1 MSKPVTLKLYIAF
14 LTLFVIVMNILANAM
29 PFFGNTTGEISARY
43 ETLFTPAG
51 ITFSIWGVIYAL
63 SVLFALRFFTYD
75 IMTHRTMCLRI
86 AKAYTGLSLANV
98 VWLFLWH
105 AELII
110 VSSLV
115 LFIALA
121 CAIYL
126 ALHYRMANTIERTFF
141 TIYAAWLSVA
151 AIANVTIVIVASTI
165 TLPFSPL
172 LWTIAVLI
180 IASLISF
187 RASITLKSQ
196 AFTAVILWAFF
207 GIALRH
213 APHAPNQETPLF
225 ITTFLL
231 MGVLIITLFLQPKEK
246 PAKTG

>member
-1 MSKPVTLKLYIAF
+1 MSKQTALKLYIAF
-14 LTLFVIVMNILANAM
+14 LTLFVIVMNILANAV
-29 PFFGNTTGEISARY
+29 PFFDNTTGEISARY

-86 AKAYTGLSLANV
+86 IKAYTGLAFANV
-98 VWLFLWH
+98 LWLILWH

-110 VSSLV
+110 LSSLV
-115 LFIALA
+115 LFIALV

-151 AIANVTIVIVASTI
+151 AIANVAIAIVASPI
-165 TLPFSPL
+165 TLPLSPI
-172 LWTIAVLI
+172 LWTITVLI

-187 RASITLKSQ
+187 RASIKFQSH

-213 APHAPNQETPLF
+213 APNAPNQETSLF
-225 ITTFLL
+225 ITTLLL
-231 MGVLIITLFLQPKEK
+231 MGVLIISLFLKPKEK